1 MGREG
6 ACLILL
12 VDDDAD
18 TLDAFR
24 LLLEAEGFGVVTA
37 TSATDALALL
47 DTAAPAAIVMDLLM
61 PDMDGFAFRERQRA
75 IPARREVPFFVV
87 TGVGEPMEEVAS
99 RLGIPVE
106 HCLLKPV
113 EPARLVTLLRAV
125 AIRDAD

>member
-18 TLDAFR
+18 PLDAFR

-37 TSATDALALL
+37 NSTTGALALL

-75 IPARREVPFFVV
+75 MPARREVPLFVV
-87 TGVGEPMEEVAS
+87 TGVGEPMEVAS